1 MESKDYCNVYEV
13 VDNVAPSTSSDIV
26 DNAIEETND
35 NAKDREAGINEM
47 NMEID
52 TAETVNEIETENNV
66 IQQFLEPLVD
76 NECDILNKQNIA
88 ELNKNKNT
96 LSEASVAS
104 GSSIELSES
113 TTSQDNTPSSSN
125 DVGADLFSDE
135 NKMGGS
141 ISKGMVRIWI
151 YIC

>member
-1 MESKDYCNVYEV
+1 MESKDYCNVYEA
-13 VDNVAPSTSSDIV
+13 VDNAAPSTSSDIV
-26 DNAIEETND
+26 DNAIEKAND
-35 NAKDREAGINEM
+35 NAKYMEGGINEL

-52 TAETVNEIETENNV
+52 TAETVNEIKTENNV

-96 LSEASVAS
+96 LSEASFATS
-104 GSSIELSES
+104 SSIELSES

-125 DVGADLFSDE
+125 DVEADSFSDE
-135 NKMGGS
+135 NKVGGS
-141 ISKGMVRIWI
+141 ISKGIVMIWI